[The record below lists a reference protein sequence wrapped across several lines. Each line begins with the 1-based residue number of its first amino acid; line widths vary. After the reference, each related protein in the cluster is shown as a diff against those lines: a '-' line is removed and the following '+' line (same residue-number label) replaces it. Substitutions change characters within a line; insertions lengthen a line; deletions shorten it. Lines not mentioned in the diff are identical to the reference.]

1 MKTKTVPFRVKAVG
15 EADGLQPGQ
24 FTAYASVFGNID
36 SYGDVVV
43 KGAFTDT
50 LAEWKS
56 SGDPIPVIWSH
67 MSQDP
72 DYHIGVVVEAAE
84 DDNGLLF
91 TGQLDMDE
99 PKAAKIYRLLKGR
112 RVKNMSFA
120 YDIVDGGFVKK
131 DEESAFELRKLKL
144 YEVGPCLVGVN
155 SQTELLAVK
164 AGQPCPTC
172 GHNADSQKAKPVPA
186 EADDEPTPAIEPAP
200 AKSAEP
206 NLSPADVLLSLQLDA
221 LAYELD
227 N

>member
-1 MKTKTVPFRVKAVG
+1 MKTKTVPFRVKSVG
-15 EADGLQPGQ
+15 EADGLQSGQ
-24 FTAYASVFGNID
+24 FTAYASVFGNKD

-50 LAEWKS
+50 LAEWKA

-67 MSQDP
+67 MSHDP

-120 YDIVDGGFVKK
+120 YDVVDGGFVTK
-131 DEESAFELRKLKL
+131 DEESAYELRTLKL

-155 SQTELLAVK
+155 QDTELLAVK
-164 AGQPCPTC
+164 AHPCPNC
-172 GHNADSQKAKPVPA
+172 GHTDSKAKPAPA
-186 EADDEPTPAIEPAP
+186 PDATPTPAPAP
-200 AKSAEP
+200 APAPSAQP
-206 NLSPADVLLSLQLDA
+206 NLSPASVLLSLQVDA
-221 LAYELD
+221 LAYDLD
-227 N
+227 